1 MSRRIKGSRLRM
13 LENCG
18 HGIPTERPDEF
29 HAEVE
34 AFLADVA

>member
-1 MSRRIKGSRLRM
+1 MSRRIEGSRLRM

-18 HGIPTERPDEF
+18 HGIPTEQPDEF

-34 AFLADVA
+34 AFLTQVS